1 MSKEIIYRVINLKK
15 YFEVNKI
22 GLLERLLREKP
33 IYVKALDDINLEI
46 YSGEIL
52 GIVGES
58 GSGKTTLGR
67 ILATLD
73 VPTSGELYFEDDK
86 ITKANLS
93 KIRGKVQM
101 VFQNPASSLD
111 PRMKIIDI
119 LSEAIRKLPKE
130 ERSKLIRN
138 TLEEVGLDY
147 EYVANK
153 YPRELSGGQ
162 LQRVAIARAIITSPE
177 FIVLDEPTS
186 ALDVSVQAQILNLL
200 VKLQKEKNITYMF
213 ITHNISVAKYVSDRI
228 GVLYAGKLVEIGE
241 VEEIISS
248 PKHPYT
254 QSLISSVPSLTKRNL
269 TPPSGE
275 VPSLINPPK
284 GCRFNPRCP
293 YVMEVCRRAEP
304 PLFEIGGR
312 KVACWLLDQ
321 RYQKQ

>member
-1 MSKEIIYRVINLKK
+1 MSKEVIYEVRHLKK
-15 YFEVNKI
+15 YFEIKKV
-22 GLLERLLREKP
+22 GLIEKLFREKP
-33 IYVKALDDINLEI
+33 IYVKALDDISLEI
-46 YSGEIL
+46 YSGEVL
-52 GIVGES
+52 GVVGES

-73 VPTSGELYFEDDK
+73 FPTSGEIYFKGERV
-86 ITKANLS
+86 TKENLS

-111 PRMKIIDI
+111 PRMKILDI
-119 LSEAIRKLPKE
+119 LLEAARKLPKE
-130 ERSKLIRN
+130 ERLKAVKN

-200 VKLQKEKNITYMF
+200 VKLQREKNITYMF
-213 ITHNISVAKYVSDRI
+213 ITHNISVARFISDRI
-228 GVLYAGKLVEIGE
+228 AVLYAGKLVEIGQ
-241 VEEIISS
+241 VEEVISS

-254 QSLISSVPSLTKRNL
+254 QSLISSVPTLSKKTL

-275 VPSLINPPK
+275 VPSLINPPP

-293 YVMEVCRRAEP
+293 YVMDICKKEEP

-321 RYQKQ
+321 KSQKQ

>member
-1 MSKEIIYRVINLKK
+1 MDKEVIYEVRHLKK
-15 YFEVNKI
+15 YFEVNRV
-22 GLLERLLREKP
+22 GFLEKLFGEKP
-33 IYVKALDDINLEI
+33 IYVKALDDVSLEI
-46 YSGEIL
+46 YRGEVL
-52 GIVGES
+52 GVVGES

-73 VPTSGELYFEDDK
+73 TPTSGELYFKGEK
-86 ITKANLS
+86 VTKENLS

-111 PRMKIIDI
+111 PRMKIVDI
-119 LSEAIRKLPKE
+119 LLEAARKIPKE
-130 ERSKLIRN
+130 ERLRVVKN
-138 TLEEVGLDY
+138 TLESVGLDY
-147 EYVANK
+147 DYVANK

-162 LQRVAIARAIITSPE
+162 LQRVAIARAIITDPE

-200 VKLQKEKNITYMF
+200 VKLQKERNITYMF
-213 ITHNISVAKYVSDRI
+213 ITHNINVAKYISDRI
-228 GVLYAGKLVEIGE
+228 AVLYAGKLVEIGQ
-241 VEEIISS
+241 VEDIMSS

-254 QSLISSVPSLTKRNL
+254 QSLISSVPTLSKKTL
-269 TPPSGE
+269 TPPTGE
-275 VPSLINPPK
+275 VPSLINPPP

-293 YVMEVCRRAEP
+293 YAMEICKREEP
-304 PLFEIGGR
+304 PLIEINGR